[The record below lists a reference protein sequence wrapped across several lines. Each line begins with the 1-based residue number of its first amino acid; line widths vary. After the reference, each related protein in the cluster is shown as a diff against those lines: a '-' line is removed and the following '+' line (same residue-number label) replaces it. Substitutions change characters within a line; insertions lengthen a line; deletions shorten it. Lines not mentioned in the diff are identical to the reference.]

1 MGKTW
6 FVSAFVGAAIII
18 AGVLVMRSHYYTWQK
33 QKADPDLDERE
44 RRHLHRRFRRRLQ
57 ATGLLVV
64 IGILIPVG
72 DIEILFAD
80 RPGLFAL
87 HWLAVI
93 ALVMWVGLLAVG
105 DLAATRAHSR
115 ISLSRLEQKQRE
127 LEREVAAL
135 QSRRTNG
142 RDPH

>member
-18 AGVLVMRSHYYTWQK
+18 TGVLVMRSHYYTWQR
-33 QKADPDLDERE
+33 QKADPELDDRE

-72 DIEILFAD
+72 DIEMLFAG
-80 RPGLFAL
+80 RPVLFAV
-87 HWLAVI
+87 HWFSVI
-93 ALVMWVGLLAVG
+93 GLVMWVGLLAVG
-105 DLAATRAHSR
+105 DLASTRAHSR
-115 ISLSRLEQKQRE
+115 VSLHRLEQKQRE

-135 QSRRTNG
+135 QSRHSNG
-142 RDPH
+142 RTE